1 MITNDSPEVFAVFSQ
16 LFSHKFIDS
25 NAIASTKSEWLSFHD
40 VNHVKFRILTL
51 WASQRAEKN
60 SRHFHRKD
68 ICYQNYWDL
77 TLFETVR
84 YLRIKWFFF
93 SSIVMTVSCS
103 SFFLKNI
110 NRKGNPECLL
120 MKIFSNVSLFLRVLL
135 GQCSITEFKVKTR
148 LERSFSLYAFKTT
161 PMRYF

>member
-1 MITNDSPEVFAVFSQ
+1 MITNDSPDVFAVFSQ

-51 WASQRAEKN
+51 WASHRAKKIRGISTEKTFVTKITETWLY
-60 SRHFHRKD
+60 SKLYD
-68 ICYQNYWDL
+68 IS
-77 TLFETVR
+77 ESSG
-84 YLRIKWFFF
+84 FF

-120 MKIFSNVSLFLRVLL
+120 MKIFINVSLFLRVFS